1 MKTLLIVDD
10 EADIREVIKD
20 TLMNLGL
27 QIDEAENGLEATKL
41 LENKRY
47 DAILSDI
54 NMPKM
59 NGIEFLK
66 YIRSENIPT
75 PFVILTAYGDKDLAI
90 QALKL
95 GAFDFIDKP
104 WQLENM
110 VQTVLRAL
118 DLGFELNRWVAGG
131 SELSGIAGLD
141 SGATADESRLLKSLQ
156 LLSREAQELRKKNE
170 IKK

>member
-1 MKTLLIVDD
+1 MD
-10 EADIREVIKD
+10 EESK
-20 TLMNLGL
+20 
-27 QIDEAENGLEATKL
+27 KL
-41 LENKRY
+41 LEKRRY
-47 DAILSDI
+47 DAIVSDV

-66 YIRSENIPT
+66 FIRSENIPT

-104 WQLENM
+104 WELENM
-110 VQTVLRAL
+110 VQTVLKAL
-118 DLGFELNRWVAGG
+118 DLGFELNRWVATEHKQPTLEKG
-131 SELSGIAGLD
+131 
-141 SGATADESRLLKSLQ
+141 TTVDESRLLKSLQ

>member
-20 TLMNLGL
+20 TLMGL
-27 QIDEAENGLEATKL
+27 DLHIDEAENGLEAKKL
-41 LENKRY
+41 LEKRRY
-47 DAILSDI
+47 DAIISDV

-75 PFVILTAYGDKDLAI
+75 PFVILTAYGDKELVI

-104 WQLENM
+104 WDLENM
-110 VQTVLRAL
+110 VQTVLKAL
-118 DLGFELNRWVAGG
+118 DLGHELNRWVATEQIESPLEKGT
-131 SELSGIAGLD
+131 
-141 SGATADESRLLKSLQ
+141 TADELRLLKSLQ

>member
-20 TLMNLGL
+20 TLINLDL
-27 QIDEAENGLEATKL
+27 HIDEAENGLEAKRL
-41 LENKRY
+41 LETRTY
-47 DAILSDI
+47 DAILSDV

-66 YIRSENIPT
+66 YVRSENIST

-104 WQLENM
+104 WDLENM
-110 VQTVLRAL
+110 VQTVLKAL
-118 DLGFELNRWVAGG
+118 DLGYELNRWVT
-131 SELSGIAGLD
+131 SENPS
-141 SGATADESRLLKSLQ
+141 SPMEKGATVDEARLLKSLQ